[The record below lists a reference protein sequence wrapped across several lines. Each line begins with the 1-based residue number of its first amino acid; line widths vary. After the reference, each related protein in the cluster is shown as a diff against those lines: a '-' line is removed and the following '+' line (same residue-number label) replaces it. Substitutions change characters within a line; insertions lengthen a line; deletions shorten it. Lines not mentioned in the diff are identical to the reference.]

1 MITQQSHERYLQLLK
16 MVTGPLKLTGSTK
29 VGKVSTMNHEI
40 EGITAAIDIIN
51 LTLQIIQPLVRI
63 ADHSKTDCIFRLYC
77 SLNLLNI
84 GNIQISIA
92 VDLHIIRMNI
102 EDGIAGCH
110 HTETTGSQD
119 IGNNFM
125 HSCLIIFKNSFFI
138 TLKYYF
144 FFFFNL
150 A

>member
-63 ADHSKTDCIFRLYC
+63 TNHSKTDCIFRLDC

-84 GNIQISIA
+84 SNIQVSCPI
-92 VDLHIIRMNI
+92 DLYIIRVNI
-102 EDGIAGCH
+102 EDCIARCH
-110 HTETTGSQD
+110 HTETTNRQD
-119 IGNNFM
+119 IGNNFI
-125 HSCLIIFKNSFFI
+125 HSCLI
-138 TLKYYF
+138 
-144 FFFFNL
+144 NL
-150 A
+150 

>member
-63 ADHSKTDCIFRLYC
+63 ADHSKTDCIFQLYC

-125 HSCLIIFKNSFFI
+125 HSCLIY
-138 TLKYYF
+138 L
-144 FFFFNL
+144 
-150 A
+150 

>member
-1 MITQQSHERYLQLLK
+1 
-16 MVTGPLKLTGSTK
+16 
-29 VGKVSTMNHEI
+29 MNHEI

-125 HSCLIIFKNSFFI
+125 HSCLIY
-138 TLKYYF
+138 L
-144 FFFFNL
+144 
-150 A
+150 

>member
-1 MITQQSHERYLQLLK
+1 MITQQSHVWNLQFLK
-16 MVTGPLKLTGSTK
+16 IVTGPLELTGSTK

-63 ADHSKTDCIFRLYC
+63 TDHSKTDGIFRLYC

-92 VDLHIIRMNI
+92 VDMHIIRMDI

-125 HSCLIIFKNSFFI
+125 HSCLIY
-138 TLKYYF
+138 L
-144 FFFFNL
+144 
-150 A
+150 